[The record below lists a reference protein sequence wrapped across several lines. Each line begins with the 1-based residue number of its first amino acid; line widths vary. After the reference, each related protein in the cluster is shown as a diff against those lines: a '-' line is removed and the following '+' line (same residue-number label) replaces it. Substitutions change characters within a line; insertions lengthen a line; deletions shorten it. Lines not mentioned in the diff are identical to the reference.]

1 MFRIGSA
8 LFIPG
13 YLTVT
18 LYRRF
23 ASSRSDGNALLMIL
37 LSISTHVSPSVPR
50 LIWKGTDFVP

>member
-18 LYRRF
+18 LYRRL
-23 ASSRSDGNALLMIL
+23 ASSPSDGNAILMIL
-37 LSISTHVSPSVPR
+37 LSISTHVFPSSP
-50 LIWKGTDFVP
+50 I